1 MRKIA
6 LFFIGA
12 LLNAALATAQFS
24 PATVYL
30 KDGKTLTGFV
40 KAIRNGLNPSEL
52 ILYPQATEA
61 NAQSVPHESVKEFTV
76 EGEGTFVAATV
87 KKYTNA
93 LDFETISRIP
103 DFENKEIS
111 IVQPLYLKVLV
122 RGEKM
127 NLYSYREGSRSNYFI
142 QKPGG
147 EIETLRYLRSL
158 DPVNKNALKD
168 YKYYLNQLLPFVS
181 GNKKME
187 NKLENAQWSDNSL
200 TKLSNDINSNT
211 TPYALYTGKDDEKS
225 VMYAGVGVNMA
236 HFKVKDANDYQS
248 FYKNMSF
255 KTSVGPV
262 IQFGS
267 ELGFGTGNNLRFQ
280 VGISVFYLNTVGAS
294 TWDTSGT
301 PHTAKINL
309 KGLHFLFGPALKYNI
324 AQKVQLGIG
333 ANITITS
340 YTNVKSSALPNWV
353 KQGIFEPFRP
363 SKVDMPIKI
372 NPFVIG
378 DILLTKE
385 HVISIMYSPV
395 QNNMEF
401 YKGAVLRMGYGS
413 IAYQYRFGG
422 KNK

>member
-6 LFFIGA
+6 LLFIVTVLNSA
-12 LLNAALATAQFS
+12 LVVAQFS

-40 KAIRNGLNPSEL
+40 KSNRSGLNPTDL
-52 ILYPQATEA
+52 VLYPQSNEA
-61 NAQSVPHESVKEFTV
+61 NAQPVPHESVKEFTV
-76 EGEGTFVAATV
+76 EGEGTFVPATV

-111 IVQPLYLKVLV
+111 IFQPLYLKVLV
-122 RGEKM
+122 RGEKI
-127 NLYSYREGSRSNYFI
+127 NLYSFKEGPRSNYFI

-181 GNKKME
+181 GNKK
-187 NKLENAQWSDNSL
+187 LENRLEATQWSDNSL
-200 TKLSNDINSNT
+200 TKIANDINSNT
-211 TPYALYTGKDDEKS
+211 AAYALYTGKDDAKS
-225 VMYAGVGVNMA
+225 VMFAGIGANVA
-236 HFKVKDANDYQS
+236 HFEVKDANDYQS

-255 KTSVGPV
+255 KSSVAPV
-262 IQFGS
+262 VQFGS
-267 ELGFGTGNNLRFQ
+267 ELGFGAANKLKFQ
-280 VGISVFYLNTVGAS
+280 AGISIFYFNAEGTS
-294 TWDTSGT
+294 SWDNSGT
-301 PHTAKINL
+301 PSPAKINL
-309 KGLHFLFGPALKYNI
+309 KGLDFLFGPALKYAI
-324 AQKVQLGIG
+324 AEKIQLGVG
-333 ANITITS
+333 ANIAITS
-340 YTNVKSSALPNWV
+340 YTSVTSSNLPNWAL
-353 KQGIFEPFRP
+353 QGIFAPFSP

-372 NPFVIG
+372 NPFING
-378 DILLTKE
+378 DILLTKQ
-385 HVISIMYSPV
+385 HVISIMYSPI

-401 YKGAVLRMGYGS
+401 YDGAVFRMGYGS
-413 IAYQYRFGG
+413 VSYQYRFGG

>member
-12 LLNAALATAQFS
+12 LLNAVLATAQFS

-40 KAIRNGLNPSEL
+40 KSIRNGLNPSDL
-52 ILYPQATEA
+52 ILYPQSSDA
-61 NAQSVPHESVKEFTV
+61 NAQPVPHESVKEFTV

-127 NLYSYREGSRSNYFI
+127 NLYSYKEGPRSNFFI
-142 QKPGG
+142 QKPGS

-181 GNKKME
+181 GNKK
-187 NKLENAQWSDNSL
+187 LENRLEATQWSDNSL
-200 TKLSNDINSNT
+200 TKMANDINSNT
-211 TPYALYTGKDDEKS
+211 IPYALYTGKPDAKS
-225 VMYAGVGVNMA
+225 VLFAGIGVNIA
-236 HFKVKDANDYQS
+236 HFEARDDNDYQA

-255 KTSVGPV
+255 KTSFAPV

-267 ELGFGTGNNLRFQ
+267 ELAFGTKNKVKIQLGLSIFYFSTE
-280 VGISVFYLNTVGAS
+280 GIG
-294 TWDTSGT
+294 TWDYGGLQEQS
-301 PHTAKINL
+301 KINL
-309 KGLHFLFGPALKYNI
+309 KGLDFLFGPAVKYNI
-324 AQKVQLGIG
+324 AEKIQFGVG
-333 ANITITS
+333 ANIAITS
-340 YTNVKSSALPNWV
+340 YADVTSSNLPNWAL
-353 KQGIFEPFRP
+353 QGIFEPFRP
-363 SKVDMPIKI
+363 SEVDMPIKI

-378 DILLTKE
+378 DILLTKK
-385 HVISIMYSPV
+385 HVVSVMYSPI
-395 QNNMEF
+395 QNNLVF
-401 YKGAVLRMGYGS
+401 YGNAVFRMGYGS
-413 IAYQYRFGG
+413 ISYQYRFGG
-422 KNK
+422 NK